1 MMVLKIGSVEVDTSS
16 ISQADIE
23 KLKNMLPDL
32 EQSGKMS
39 QIDIILEA
47 IQYIQALQYKLR
59 K

>member
-1 MMVLKIGSVEVDTSS
+1 MVLKIGSVEVDTSS

-32 EQSGKMS
+32 QQEGKIS
-39 QIDIILEA
+39 QIDIIIEA
-47 IQYIQALQYKLR
+47 ITYIQTLQYKLD

>member
-1 MMVLKIGSVEVDTSS
+1 MVLKIGSVEVDTSS

-32 EQSGKMS
+32 QQEGNIS
-39 QIDIILEA
+39 QIDIIIEA
-47 IQYIQALQYKLR
+47 ITYIQTLQCKLG